1 MAKIGSYDY
10 PDTGFGTL
18 LKAVETLVLKF
29 PNGECQD
36 EKNFADAIGH
46 KNAKSGGYLRKVADL
61 RKYKLIEKSGL
72 KATENAKLIIKP
84 LQKEE
89 KDTALNES
97 ILNVGLWREIYSK
110 IGKDIPSTDDFKIQL
125 SEITGDRDKALAS
138 GESIRNLYIDV
149 IKHYNN
155 TAIKK
160 DKSGGLKKDENGDKE
175 TEDEEVPESLI
186 KLSSGETNITMP
198 KTAGNIAILIS
209 ALNEMK
215 TTLDSKPKNISKEKE
230 HK

>member
-18 LKAVETLVLKF
+18 LKAVGTLVLKF

-72 KATENAKLIIKP
+72 KATENARLIIKP
-84 LQKEE
+84 LHNEE
-89 KDTALNES
+89 KEAAINEA
-97 ILNVGLWREIYSK
+97 IMNVGLWREIYSK
-110 IGKDIPSTDDFKIQL
+110 IKKDVPPVEDFKIQL
-125 SEITGDRDKALAS
+125 AEITGDRDKSLTN
-138 GESIRNLYIDV
+138 GENIRNLYIDM
-149 IKHYNN
+149 IKSYND

-160 DKSGGLKKDENGDKE
+160 DKSKGLKKDEIGDEE
-175 TEDEEVPESLI
+175 TEDEKVPEALI
-186 KLSSGETNITMP
+186 RLSSGETNITVP
-198 KTAGNIAILIS
+198 KTAGNIAILVS

-215 TTLDSKPKNISKEKE
+215 TELGTGKKQTPKKEEEK
-230 HK
+230 